1 LHGSANRARIRPPI
15 IFPQGLGYPG
25 TAVRAFVAIP
35 LPDPLGKRLAAYAAD
50 ALAGLDGRAV
60 PAENL
65 HATVHFLGAVD
76 EANTESLRAVLAEAC
91 ASVSPFSMR
100 LADAALAP
108 PSRPR
113 MIWARLEAPGKLAE
127 LAQVVATAAD
137 PFAPSA
143 RPPRTG
149 KPHLTIARLRR
160 RPPRGT
166 ELPPFGDTGSE
177 IHVDA
182 CTLVRSDL
190 GRGGARY
197 TTLAELS
204 LGPS

>member
-1 LHGSANRARIRPPI
+1 M
-15 IFPQGLGYPG
+15 
-25 TAVRAFVAIP
+25 RAFVAIP
-35 LPDPLGKRLAAYAAD
+35 LQEPLRQRLAAYAAA

-65 HATVHFLGAVD
+65 HATVHFLGSVD
-76 EANTESLRAVLAEAC
+76 DADSEPLRDALTAAC
-91 ASVSPFSMR
+91 ASVAPFS
-100 LADAALAP
+100 LTVAGAALAP

-113 MIWARLEAPGKLAE
+113 MIWARLDAPGELAE
-127 LAQVVATAAD
+127 LAHAAAAAAG
-137 PFAPSA
+137 PFASSA

-149 KPHLTIARLRR
+149 KPHLTLARLRR

-166 ELPPFGDTGSE
+166 ELPPFPVAGAE
-177 IHVDA
+177 IEVGA

-197 TTLAELS
+197 TTLATMP
-204 LGPS
+204 LGRS